1 MSISLR
7 CYVFI
12 DALQPQLTAHICT
25 TCRGFWP
32 VPDEA
37 ALFVE
42 IAPGMAVHSLLDKA
56 LKANDV
62 HPANIVVER
71 AYGMMNLHAFDKGE
85 ILAAGKAVLDGLGTT
100 EAERIKPKMVTN
112 EVIRSIEPD
121 HAQCVNKLRWGSM
134 IVPGESLLIMETQ
147 PAGYIAFAANEA
159 EKAAEVTLLD
169 CRPYGAFGRLYMAGT
184 EADID
189 SAAEAATAAID
200 SIDGIE
206 A

>member
-7 CYVFI
+7 TYVFL

-42 IAPGMAVHSLLDKA
+42 IAPGMAIHFLLDTA

-85 ILAAGKAVLDGLGTT
+85 IIAAGKAVLDGIGKT
-100 EAERIKPKMVTN
+100 EAERIKPKIVTN

-134 IVPGESLLIMETQ
+134 IVPSESLLIMETQ
-147 PAGYIAFAANEA
+147 PAGYIAYAANEA
-159 EKAAEVTLLD
+159 EKAAEVMLLE

-184 EADID
+184 EAEID
-189 SAAEAATAAID
+189 AAAEAATAAING
-200 SIDGIE
+200 IDGQE
-206 A
+206 E